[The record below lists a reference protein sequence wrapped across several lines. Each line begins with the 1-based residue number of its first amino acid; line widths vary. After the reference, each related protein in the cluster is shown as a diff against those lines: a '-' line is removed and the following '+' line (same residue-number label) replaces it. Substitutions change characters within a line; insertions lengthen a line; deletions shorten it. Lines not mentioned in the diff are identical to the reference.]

1 MGALS
6 QYIHSRGLKFGLY
19 SNMGPT
25 MGGDGS
31 LAPGLNCSGG
41 TVAECPQAQADI
53 EYYTSEY
60 HIDYLKIDADSGGH
74 KYTNPGGYCGSEH
87 VRSYNRS
94 YPLVS
99 RLLNASGRKIG
110 IQHFL
115 ELRLADLESVTV
127 SGEPMFYCSWPVGT
141 SHTCGWPLQYQ
152 LMSKHCTAMKQYHDV
167 QDSWVSIQ
175 TIIECTSPRCP
186 RRIAPSP
193 RPEGRHR

>member
-1 MGALS
+1 MVSEGFLAAGYNFVSVDSCWAERERDERGHVVGNRQRFPSGMGALS

-53 EYYTSEY
+53 EYFTSEY
-60 HIDYLKIDADSGGH
+60 QIDYLKIDADSGGH

-99 RLLNASGRKIG
+99 RLLNASGRKIAP
-110 IQHFL
+110 HFL
-115 ELRLADLESVTV
+115 ELRAGVVLTWKA
-127 SGEPMFYCSWPVGT
+127 
-141 SHTCGWPLQYQ
+141 
-152 LMSKHCTAMKQYHDV
+152 
-167 QDSWVSIQ
+167 
-175 TIIECTSPRCP
+175 
-186 RRIAPSP
+186 
-193 RPEGRHR
+193 

>member
-25 MGGDGS
+25 MGDPGS

-60 HIDYLKIDADSGGH
+60 QIDYLKIDADSGGH

-99 RLLNASGRKIG
+99 RLLNASGRKIAP
-110 IQHFL
+110 HFL
-115 ELRLADLESVTV
+115 ELRAGVVLTWKA
-127 SGEPMFYCSWPVGT
+127 
-141 SHTCGWPLQYQ
+141 
-152 LMSKHCTAMKQYHDV
+152 
-167 QDSWVSIQ
+167 
-175 TIIECTSPRCP
+175 
-186 RRIAPSP
+186 
-193 RPEGRHR
+193 